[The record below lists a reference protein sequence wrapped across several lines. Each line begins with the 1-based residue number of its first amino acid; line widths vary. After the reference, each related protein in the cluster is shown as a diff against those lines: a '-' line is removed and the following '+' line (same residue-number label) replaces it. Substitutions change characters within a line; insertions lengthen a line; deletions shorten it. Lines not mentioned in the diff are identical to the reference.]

1 MLLIVNIITFS
12 NCSWASSITVSEC
25 VGVSSEVAKV
35 VTIVTASLISNYC
48 RICIHFRHLMQLVPV
63 NTVNTTPSIC
73 YKCLQRVGKLWT
85 QITRLPMQQV
95 CHNPLSVDCYY
106 TPMTYHNIIIVA
118 SFSYVFWWP
127 SIGVLSIDVDFDE
140 LVKIISCTFALSNE
154 SI

>member
-1 MLLIVNIITFS
+1 
-12 NCSWASSITVSEC
+12 
-25 VGVSSEVAKV
+25 
-35 VTIVTASLISNYC
+35 
-48 RICIHFRHLMQLVPV
+48 
-63 NTVNTTPSIC
+63 
-73 YKCLQRVGKLWT
+73 
-85 QITRLPMQQV
+85 MQQV